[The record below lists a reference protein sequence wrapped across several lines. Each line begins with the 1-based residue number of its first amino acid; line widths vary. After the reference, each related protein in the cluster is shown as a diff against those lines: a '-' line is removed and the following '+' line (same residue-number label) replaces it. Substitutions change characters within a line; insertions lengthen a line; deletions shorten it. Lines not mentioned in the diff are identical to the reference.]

1 MGLEYNLII
10 ILLLYLMLLLL
21 LAMMIF
27 FLMPSL
33 RKLSNIMGL
42 SFSIDRSTCGEVS
55 HFFVMLSNQGRSSL
69 TGPCYNY
76 VHSITQFLRLY
87 RWRMKF
93 FVKLGRRVSPR
104 LRIWSCFDAVNH
116 PTLHFTSILD
126 EDEVFL
132 HLHMLW
138 MGIWVHHYTVTPL
151 WRWGPN
157 WENWG

>member
-1 MGLEYNLII
+1 
-10 ILLLYLMLLLL
+10 MLLLL

-76 VHSITQFLRLY
+76 VHSITQFLCLY
-87 RWRMKF
+87 RWRMNF

-138 MGIWVHHYTVTPL
+138 NGHMGAPLQSYTTVEVGTQL
-151 WRWGPN
+151 GKLGVRVSPN
-157 WENWG
+157 DIKVSCFEV